1 MRFET
6 IDIEATM
13 LPSIHPWSPGSYLC
27 SLCMEEGEV
36 GKSNEFLQETSEVW
50 FFNHISYPIRDHN
63 EMIKE
68 IIARVNATDLLVF
81 HNAKFDLA
89 WLIEMGIEFDHKP
102 IWCTMVG
109 EYILYGQNKDV
120 SKSLNSCCERRKF
133 GQKVDQ
139 MAEFWNNGIQTD
151 EIPIDI
157 HDKYVR
163 QDVHL
168 TKKLFL
174 DQIKQIKKA
183 KLEKIAYISFEVS
196 KILAHMEYNGA
207 AFNKAAAEAYVK
219 DYERKLEELDK
230 EIQEVA
236 GIKFSPGSPDQLN
249 AVMFGGQI
257 KREVL
262 ELVAKGR
269 KDGTFRV
276 YTRKSVLSE
285 NIKGL
290 GFTPHESTLSKK
302 TLKYSTGNKARLLMH
317 CENEQQ
323 KKFFELLDARS
334 NAQKVYTTLTSKNN
348 EESGLLRKIGK
359 DGRIHPNFNQAV
371 TATGRLSSSN
381 PNGQNLP
388 RSGTSPLKKLITSS
402 LGYIVNGDLSQIE
415 WRMAAA
421 LSKDKVMVDELWT
434 GFKVHD
440 YVAQEYFG
448 VKGLDPSDKAYKSAR
463 QHAKTFN
470 FRMIYNGAGKSFYN
484 DGSMPSH
491 PLKFYEQMVED
502 FWKKYHGLR
511 SWQKKNEAIVKKQ
524 GYLRNKSGRI
534 LTFHYNANP
543 ENGPIGYNFNA
554 ICNYP
559 VQSGSTDLM
568 FLAMVDIWRKYR
580 KLGLKSKLIFQVH
593 DSLVWDCPKE
603 EVYII
608 SKICSETFDNLA
620 KLALDYYEWE
630 INVPLTGEISIG
642 KTYGDLDVEFK
653 SQEITEENINKYLDS
668 NK

>member
-13 LPSIHPWSPGSYLC
+13 LPNIHPWSPGSYLC
-27 SLCMEEGEV
+27 SLCMEEGEI
-36 GKSNEFLQETSEVW
+36 GKDDSFLQETSEVW
-50 FFNHISYPIRDHN
+50 FFNHVSYPIRDHK

-68 IIARVNATDLLVF
+68 IISRINATDLLVF
-81 HNAKFDLA
+81 HNAKFDLT

-102 IWCTMVG
+102 IWCTMIG
-109 EYILYGQNKDV
+109 DYLLYGQNRDV
-120 SKSLNSCCERRKF
+120 SKSLNACCERRGF
-133 GQKVDQ
+133 GHKVDQ

-174 DQIKQIKKA
+174 DQIKQIKRA
-183 KLEKIAYISFEVS
+183 KLEKIANITFEVS

-207 AFNKAAAEAYVK
+207 AFNREEAENYVK
-219 DYERKLEELDK
+219 EYDAKLKILDE
-230 EIQEVA
+230 EIQATA
-236 GIKFSPGSPDQLN
+236 GVRFSPGSSDQLN
-249 AVMFGGQI
+249 AVMFGGYL
-257 KREVL
+257 KREVQ

-269 KDGTFRV
+269 KDGTYRM
-276 YTRKSVLSE
+276 YTRKSILSE
-285 NIKGL
+285 KFPGL

-302 TLKYSTGNKARLLMH
+302 TLKYSTGKKARLLMH
-317 CENEQQ
+317 CDTDQQ
-323 KKFFELLDARS
+323 KKFFKLLDERA
-334 NAQKVYTTLTSKNN
+334 NAQKVYSTLIGKDS
-348 EESGLLRKIGK
+348 EEAGLLHKIGK
-359 DGRIHPNFNQAV
+359 DGRIHPNFNQCV

-402 LGYIVNGDLSQIE
+402 MGYIVNGDLSQIE

-421 LSKDKVMVDELWT
+421 LSNDKTMIDELWN

-440 YVAQEYFG
+440 FVAQEYFG

-463 QHAKTFN
+463 NHAKVFN
-470 FRMIYNGAGKSFYN
+470 FRMIYNGNGKSFYN
-484 DGSMPSH
+484 DGTMPRH
-491 PLKFYEQMVED
+491 PLKFWEQMVDD
-502 FWKKYHGLR
+502 FWKKYFGLR
-511 SWQKKNEAIVKKQ
+511 SWQKKNEKLVKSK

-534 LTFHYNANP
+534 LTFHYNNDP
-543 ENGPIGYNFNA
+543 DNGPIGYNFNA

-568 FLAMVDIWRKYR
+568 FLAMVDIWKKYR
-580 KLGLKSKLIFQVH
+580 KLGLVSKIIFQVH
-593 DSLVWDCPKE
+593 DAIVWDCPEK

-608 SKICSETFDNLA
+608 SKICSETFDNLP
-620 KLALDYYEWE
+620 KLALDYYNWE

-653 SQEITEENINKYLDS
+653 SHEITEENIQQYLDS